1 MKREAAGEQPAASAP
16 GKQMTKAKSRLSVRE
31 QKSEALDVFV
41 KKELASTKAADLAKM
56 GRLRALRLAREEQQ
70 IDEAVPDEKD
80 KGARAKRKTMHLRSA
95 G

>member
-1 MKREAAGEQPAASAP
+1 
-16 GKQMTKAKSRLSVRE
+16 MTKSVSRSSVRE

-41 KKELASTKAADLAKM
+41 KQELARTKAADLAKM

-70 IDEAVPDEKD
+70 KQEPAS
-80 KGARAKRKTMHLRSA
+80 GQNAQGQRAKRKTMHLRSA